1 MIIKGKDIVLTEDD
15 GSVIAAC
22 KSCDLEIDCE
32 LIETSS
38 PTNGN
43 YRTFITGQKDWRV
56 TMSYLVVSLTSPIDL
71 LGTKLRIKIANT
83 TDSGDYL
90 VGDAIC
96 TKCKITATK
105 GNLAQGSFA
114 FQGTGPL
121 E

>member
-1 MIIKGKDIVLTEDD
+1 MNLQGKDIIIQKND
-15 GSVIAAC
+15 GTTLAAS
-22 KSCDLEIDCE
+22 KSCDLEMSCDT
-32 LIETSS
+32 IETASITSGTFREFIAGRTSWTITTSWLVTELSS
-38 PTNGN
+38 PAA
-43 YRTFITGQKDWRV
+43 
-56 TMSYLVVSLTSPIDL
+56 L
-71 LGTKLRIKIANT
+71 LGTKLRIKIINT

-90 VGDAIC
+90 VGNAIC